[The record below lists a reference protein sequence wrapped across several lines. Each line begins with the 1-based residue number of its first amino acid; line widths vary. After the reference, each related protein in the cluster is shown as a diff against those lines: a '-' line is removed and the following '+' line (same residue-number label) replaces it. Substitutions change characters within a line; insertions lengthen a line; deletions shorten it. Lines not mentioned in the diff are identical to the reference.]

1 MKQFLVLAAV
11 LPLLLVFMVQFSE
24 EQAWGLKTAA
34 IDDTVYTAREMAKQD
49 GCFSSRVAGWLKNE
63 LCRKIKG
70 LKAEDI
76 IIDPKTDVRP
86 VYRAGAGRGD
96 GLIYYR
102 VCVAVDPPRAGLA
115 LLGGAA
121 YGNKTWY
128 VVEGF
133 TPSERLP

>member
-1 MKQFLVLAAV
+1 MKQFIVLAAV

-24 EQAWGLKTAA
+24 EQAYSLRTAA
-34 IDDTVYTAREMAKQD
+34 IDDALYTAREMARQD
-49 GCFSSRVAGWLKNE
+49 GCFSARVTGWLKKE

-70 LKAEDI
+70 LKEEDI
-76 IIDPKTDVRP
+76 IIDPATDTRP
-86 VYRAGAGRGD
+86 VLRAGTGRGD

-102 VCVAVDPPRAGLA
+102 VCVRVDPPRAGLA
-115 LLGGAA
+115 LLGGKKSDK
-121 YGNKTWY
+121 KTYY